1 MAITHIG
8 NIAHINQNTLL
19 NSQLQAAQQNA
30 NSAQNLANIQDFT
43 QKMQENLEVRKAE
56 ESKAIDKDGESGGN
70 ASFGEGKKP
79 AKQSAYKKPH
89 ENIYG
94 EGGILDI
101 KV

>member
-30 NSAQNLANIQDFT
+30 QNTQNLVNIQEFT

-56 ESKAIDKDGESGGN
+56 ESRAIDKDGQNQGGREN
-70 ASFGEGKKP
+70 AKKH
-79 AKQSAYKKPH
+79 ADSA
-89 ENIYG
+89 NIYTKERKNRYG
-94 EGGILDI
+94 EGGVLD
-101 KV
+101 VEV